1 MNNINNSNK
10 YRLTSVLALMLIF
23 SNPSSVFAS
32 EEKDFNTDY
41 NLNSFKADEVDEKSV
56 SKNDFSS
63 NSNTQATYIDQN
75 DENVKNNNTS
85 KNDYKIEEKVST
97 DNETTDNIPTNI
109 SEKNNISNNDTK
121 DYISNSDTKNEE
133 NPTEDP
139 QILSDAKVKKTE
151 DKNLI
156 TVVKDPTYPSYIP
169 LDKIDQ
175 DKYYVFGQY
184 KNNREDNEDRA
195 TYTFYIDRNDPYQKV
210 YVHLKKFDS
219 EGKEFEKVYKIDYNG
234 ELNIRK
240 LATNISRNELEI
252 SALDK
257 KNTGE
262 STFGI
267 VKENDNVESQDNKTT
282 TYDIPLRAHHTTHFL
297 DADTDNDIHSPIV
310 ASGFFGQDITPPQA
324 PKSISKDGITYEYT
338 GKSTGLDKFSENY
351 KILKENGESFEYY
364 IGKDKKQKVQV
375 KRIGDQSIIDITTY
389 DQNGNILKTYKD
401 VKENDKILNDLNLS
415 YVIINEN
422 PVIYSNSSKIYYYK
436 KSKSKTIDNPNDK
449 STDSSNHKDNN
460 KAIDNIT
467 DNSDQKSNDKTSNK
481 PDDNNE
487 KKENHIDEDYKKDF
501 LDNLLSLSKL
511 TNAEK
516 EKYLERINL
525 AKSNGDIYKIYNE
538 AIDLNNSRKK
548 NEGSNI
554 DDTHIIDGDKSRKID
569 NHSSIKDETNN
580 NDTSEASKET
590 IDKNKGSHENS
601 NSLNNNRSLIYVPDC
616 YKYIKEGWYL
626 KEDLINDYHNLKQ
639 AIFENQSTCDVF
651 QHLLSTTSSLSKKYS
666 DKLREM
672 IKQSESLREKGK
684 MALKEYCKI
693 LEIDN

>member
-1 MNNINNSNK
+1 MNKKNNYSN
-10 YRLTSVLALMLIF
+10 YRLSTALALMLIF
-23 SNPSSVFAS
+23 STNNTVFAS
-32 EEKDFNTDY
+32 EEG
-41 NLNSFKADEVDEKSV
+41 NLNNDEFFSTSEEEFLNKSNGQEIVENSDDGSTDLTTSPTDTDEINQANDNAEDSKEKMREDSNPKTNNINDPIDIDNENKINNNIDPKEEV
-56 SKNDFSS
+56 SKDTNKASK
-63 NSNTQATYIDQN
+63 
-75 DENVKNNNTS
+75 VKL
-85 KNDYKIEEKVST
+85 D
-97 DNETTDNIPTNI
+97 
-109 SEKNNISNNDTK
+109 DT
-121 DYISNSDTKNEE
+121 NEE
-133 NPTEDP
+133 N
-139 QILSDAKVKKTE
+139 LV
-151 DKNLI
+151 

-175 DKYYVFGQY
+175 NEYYIFGQY
-184 KNNREDNEDRA
+184 KNNRDDGEDRA

-210 YVHLKKFDS
+210 YINLKKINS
-219 EGKEFEKVYKIDYNG
+219 EGKEFEKVYSINYNG
-234 ELNIRK
+234 ELNIKK

-262 STFGI
+262 STFGT

-282 TYDIPLRAHHTTHFL
+282 TYDIPLRVHHTTHFL
-297 DADTDNDIHSPIV
+297 DADTDNDIHSPVV

-324 PKSISKDGITYEYT
+324 PKNINKDGITYEYT

-351 KILKENGESFEYY
+351 KILQEANDTFEYY

-460 KAIDNIT
+460 KAIDNLT
-467 DNSDQKSNDKTSNK
+467 DNSNQKSNDKTSNE
-481 PDDNNE
+481 PDDNND

-525 AKSNGDIYKIYNE
+525 AKSNGDICKIYNE

-554 DDTHIIDGDKSRKID
+554 DDTHIIDSDKSRKID
-569 NHSSIKDETNN
+569 NHSFIKDEANN

-626 KEDLINDYHNLKQ
+626 KEDLLKDYYNLKQ
-639 AIFENQSTCDVF
+639 AILEDECLCKTC
-651 QHLLSTTSSLSKKYS
+651 QHLLSDTSSLSKKYS
-666 DKLREM
+666 DKINKL
-672 IKQSESLREKGK
+672 ITQSKLLCKEGK